1 MTCIMVHVVKEI
13 GILELVLLYNMF
25 QFEMYMAIL

>member
-1 MTCIMVHVVKEI
+1 MTRIMVHVVKEI

-25 QFEMYMAIL
+25 QFEMYMEIL